1 MQVPPKATS
10 SPRLDLLALAEVRMP
25 ELRAHAACKKC
36 EGCDGSKCHEW
47 KSRVPV
53 LERRDWPACPIGM
66 TRAPAWRGVVTRYV
80 ASKVSPIAGW
90 PGSESAWA
98 LAGMLAIKSAAQDEE
113 TRQMEAA
120 KAGHDASIG
129 PPRRTSKG
137 GA

>member
-36 EGCDGSKCHEW
+36 EKCDGSKCHEW
-47 KSRVPV
+47 KSRTPV

-66 TRAPAWRGVVTRYV
+66 TRAPAWREVVTRYV
-80 ASKVSPIAGW
+80 AAKVSPIAGW

-98 LAGMLAIKSAAQDEE
+98 LTGMIALKTAAQDEE
-113 TRQMEAA
+113 SRQIEEA
-120 KAGHDASIG
+120 KKGQG
-129 PPRRTSKG
+129 PTGPPPRRTSKG